1 MRAQLAVAP
10 TYGGNHPHYD
20 RILRHIGAG
29 LDDAVRN
36 DPWCQ
41 EHGITE
47 GRQYLQVWCALLFR
61 EPKQHLPMLY
71 LFSQARDN
79 GKSVLHKGLGL
90 MFKAGYVE
98 GTKALNEK
106 FNKLLAGAVLVY
118 LDEEKVSSEAGEK
131 VKKYI
136 EADNII
142 LRLMRTDGFMYPNF
156 SLLGC
161 RLQLCQR
168 CSGRGRRRTYHNDRS
183 PDVIRRGQVGL
194 EVDDAA
200 GVMAE
205 RTDFLGTLM
214 TTELPPSGG
223 RLYLPVL
230 STALKEDLSCR
241 ASRASRAA
249 I

>member
-1 MRAQLAVAP
+1 
-10 TYGGNHPHYD
+10 
-20 RILRHIGAG
+20 
-29 LDDAVRN
+29 
-36 DPWCQ
+36 
-41 EHGITE
+41 
-47 GRQYLQVWCALLFR
+47 
-61 EPKQHLPMLY
+61 MLY

-106 FNKLLAGAVLVY
+106 FNKALGGAVLVY

-156 SLLGC
+156 SHWVAAYNFANGVPVEDGDE
-161 RLQLCQR
+161 R
-168 CSGRGRRRTYHNDRS
+168 
-183 PDVIRRGQVGL
+183 IIMI
-194 EVDDAA
+194 EVPTLYDEDKLDWKLKMRPAL
-200 GVMAE
+200 MAE

-230 STALKEDLSCR
+230 STALKESVMSGKSGCDLKELLERVVAVAPFTGTSGKLAERLGPGSWTGSLNHLRRYLRKIVPKLFERGIKADLSDER
-241 ASRASRAA
+241 LIVLNQVAP
-249 I
+249 